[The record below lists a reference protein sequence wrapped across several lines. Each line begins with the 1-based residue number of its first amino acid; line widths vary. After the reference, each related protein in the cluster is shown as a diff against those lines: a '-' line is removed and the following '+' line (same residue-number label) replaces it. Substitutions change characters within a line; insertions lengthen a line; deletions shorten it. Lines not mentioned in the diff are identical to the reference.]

1 MRRRAFPLA
10 AVCILSAVG
19 CNVAWNA
26 TMTPTR
32 TGSGVVASEE
42 RTIGDFDQIV
52 LQGAMNIEAAT
63 GVEPKLTVEA
73 DDNLMEIITTEVQG
87 TKLIVST
94 RENYRSSRGV
104 TVRLTAPAVRSLVL
118 NGSGNIS
125 ATDVSGP
132 DFEGTIN
139 GSGNIAATGSVSDL
153 RATIAGSGNLD
164 LSRLEAKNAAV
175 CIAGSGSVN
184 VHATDT
190 LDATI
195 AGSGDIVYHGQPKV
209 KQTIRGSGSIRPAE

>member
-1 MRRRAFPLA
+1 
-10 AVCILSAVG
+10 
-19 CNVAWNA
+19 
-26 TMTPTR
+26 MTPTR

-42 RTIGDFDQIV
+42 RPIGDFDQIV
-52 LQGAMNIEAAT
+52 LQGAMNIETVT

-73 DDNLMEIITTEVQG
+73 DDNLLEIITTEVQG
-87 TKLIVST
+87 TKLVVST
-94 RENYRSSRGV
+94 RENYRSSLGV

-118 NGSGNIS
+118 NGSGNIT

-164 LSRLEAKNAAV
+164 LSRLEAKNAV
-175 CIAGSGSVN
+175 VSIAGSGSVN